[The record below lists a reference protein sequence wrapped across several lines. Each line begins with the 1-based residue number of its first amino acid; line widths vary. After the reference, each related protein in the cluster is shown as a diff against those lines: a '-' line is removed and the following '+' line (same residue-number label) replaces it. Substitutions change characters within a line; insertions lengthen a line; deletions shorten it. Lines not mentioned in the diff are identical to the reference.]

1 MDTQGMTSG
10 KGGVIDPNQVYPPY
24 KAKKMNIITDQERK
38 ELKELINEVLDE
50 REGRY
55 EDDSWLYRGTY

>member
-10 KGGVIDPNQVYPPY
+10 KGGAIDPNQVYPPY

-50 REGRY
+50 RG
-55 EDDSWLYRGTY
+55 L

>member
-10 KGGVIDPNQVYPPY
+10 KGGAIDPNQVYPPY

>member
-10 KGGVIDPNQVYPPY
+10 KGGVIDPNRVYPPY
-24 KAKKMNIITDQERK
+24 KVKKMNVITDRERK

-50 REGRY
+50 RG
-55 EDDSWLYRGTY
+55 L